1 VDGPDALDWPDPE
14 LWRAVADLPE
24 RQRVAVT
31 LKYVGDLDHHGVAAA
46 LDTTPAASRRLVSD
60 ALATL
65 RTKLGVDHE

>member
-1 VDGPDALDWPDPE
+1 
-14 LWRAVADLPE
+14 
-24 RQRVAVT
+24 
-31 LKYVGDLDHHGVAAA
+31 VAAA